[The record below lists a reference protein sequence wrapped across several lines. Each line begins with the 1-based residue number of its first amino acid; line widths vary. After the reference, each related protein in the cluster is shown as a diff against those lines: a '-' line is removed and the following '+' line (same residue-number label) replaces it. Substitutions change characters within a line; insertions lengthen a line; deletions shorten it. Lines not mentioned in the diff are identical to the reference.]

1 MAIKINYSSGKV
13 GGSTSGINK
22 EFSLLTEK
30 IGKNFSEFPNNDL
43 KNYFQNAIDGDII
56 QKPVEL
62 NVEWEYREDL
72 EKKRNQII
80 DSIKKSLYKEFP
92 EEDYEVE
99 VSLTDKQ

>member
-1 MAIKINYSSGKV
+1 MGIKINYSSGKV
-13 GGSTSGINK
+13 GGSTSKENNK
-22 EFSLLTEK
+22 FSDLTNK
-30 IGKNFSEFPNNDL
+30 IGENFSQFENNNL
-43 KNYFQNAIDGDII
+43 KNYFQNAIDGDIN

-99 VSLTDKQ
+99 VSLTDKL